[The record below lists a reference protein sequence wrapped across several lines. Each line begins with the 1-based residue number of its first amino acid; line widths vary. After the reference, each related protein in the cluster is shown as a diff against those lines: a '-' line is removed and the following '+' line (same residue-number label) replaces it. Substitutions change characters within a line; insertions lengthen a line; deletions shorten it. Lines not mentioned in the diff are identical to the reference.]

1 VRLVKIGVTLRR
13 VVSKFGTISLKIEE
27 RRYGMKVTRREFLV
41 GSGTLVGGLALS
53 SLGIDMGPLT
63 AYADEMKKIDK
74 VKSAKQSTSICCY
87 CAVGCGLICSTD
99 TKTGKIINIEGDPEH
114 PINEGT
120 LCAKGAGIFQ
130 TTAANEHRLTKVL
143 YRAPYSDKWEVK
155 TWDWAITQIAKKIKA
170 TRDKNFIEKN
180 DKGQVVNRLETIAHM
195 GSSNV
200 DNEECWLI
208 TAMARSMGLTYIDH
222 QARV

>member
-1 VRLVKIGVTLRR
+1 MAL
-13 VVSKFGTISLKIEE
+13 
-27 RRYGMKVTRREFLV
+27 TRRQFLA
-41 GSGTLVGGLALS
+41 GSGALVGGLALS
-53 SLGIDMGPLT
+53 SLGIDLSPVI
-63 AYADEMKKIDK
+63 AYAEEMKKIDK
-74 VKSAKQSTSICCY
+74 VKSAKQTTSICCY

-120 LCAKGAGIFQ
+120 LCAKGAGTYQ
-130 TTAANEHRLTKVL
+130 TSASNEHRLTKVM
-143 YRAPYSDKWEVK
+143 YRAPKSDKWQVK
-155 TWDWAITQIAKKIKA
+155 SWDWAITEIAQRIKKTRDTGFIAK
-170 TRDKNFIEKN
+170 NS
-180 DKGQVVNRLETIAHM
+180 KGEVVNRVENIAHM

-208 TAMARSMGLTYIDH
+208 TAMARSLGLVYIDH

>member
-1 VRLVKIGVTLRR
+1 
-13 VVSKFGTISLKIEE
+13 
-27 RRYGMKVTRREFLV
+27 MKVTRRDFLV

-53 SLGIDMGPLT
+53 SLGIDLGPLI

-74 VKSAKQSTSICCY
+74 VKSAKQSTTICCY
-87 CAVGCGLICSTD
+87 CSVGCSLICSTD

-155 TWDWAITQIAKKIKA
+155 TWDWAITRIAKNIKA
-170 TRDKNFIEKN
+170 TRDANFIAKN

-208 TAMARSMGLTYIDH
+208 TAMARSMGLVYIDH

>member
-1 VRLVKIGVTLRR
+1 
-13 VVSKFGTISLKIEE
+13 
-27 RRYGMKVTRREFLV
+27 MKVTRREFLV

-53 SLGIDMGPLT
+53 SLGIDLGPLA

-74 VKSAKQSTSICCY
+74 VKSARQSTSICCY

-99 TKTGKIINIEGDPEH
+99 TKTGKIINIEGDPDH
-114 PINEGT
+114 PISEGS

-130 TTAANEHRLTKVL
+130 MSARNEYRLTKVL
-143 YRAPYSDKWEVK
+143 YRAPYSDKWEAK
-155 TWDWAITQIAKKIKA
+155 TWDWAITRIAKNIKSA
-170 TRDKNFIEKN
+170 RDADFIAKNS
-180 DKGQVVNRLETIAHM
+180 KGQVVNRLETIAHM

-208 TAMARSMGLTYIDH
+208 TAMARSMGLVYIDH

>member
-1 VRLVKIGVTLRR
+1 
-13 VVSKFGTISLKIEE
+13 
-27 RRYGMKVTRREFLV
+27 MKVTRREFLV

-53 SLGIDMGPLT
+53 SLGIDLGPIT

-74 VKSAKQSTSICCY
+74 VKSARQSTSICCY

-143 YRAPYSDKWEVK
+143 YRAPYTDKWQVK
-155 TWDWAITQIAKKIKA
+155 TWDWAITRIAKKIKA
-170 TRDKNFIEKN
+170 ARDADFITKNS
-180 DKGQVVNRLETIAHM
+180 KGQVVNRLETIAHM

-208 TAMARSMGLTYIDH
+208 TAMARSMGIVYIDH

>member
-1 VRLVKIGVTLRR
+1 MKI
-13 VVSKFGTISLKIEE
+13 KE
-27 RRYGMKVTRREFLV
+27 RRNGMKVTRREFLV

-53 SLGIDMGPLT
+53 SLGIDLGPLT

-143 YRAPYSDKWEVK
+143 YRAPYSDKWEAK
-155 TWDWAITQIAKKIKA
+155 TWDWAITRIAKNIKA
-170 TRDKNFIEKN
+170 ARDADFIAKNS
-180 DKGQVVNRLETIAHM
+180 KGQVVNRLETIAHM

-208 TAMARSMGLTYIDH
+208 TAMARSMGLVYIDH